1 MAGYTDLKLKK
12 KCGERERGEC
22 EGYSVD
28 GPVISLKVNFQW

>member
-12 KCGERERGEC
+12 SAERERGEC